1 MIDNKSIMAENLR
14 RLMHAKGVNA
24 TEICNA
30 LAFKHN
36 TFSDWVNGR
45 RYPRIDK
52 IEKMAQYFG
61 VDKSELIEPY
71 SKIEKIKELREQY
84 DQLTA
89 ERERLNK
96 EYKEVLL
103 DFEVQEIIDVVKQM
117 DIKTKKHVL
126 EYLKLLNK
134 GLNDEG

>member
-1 MIDNKSIMAENLR
+1 MDNKQIMAENIK
-14 RLMHAKGVNA
+14 RLMAKKDVSA
-24 TEICNA
+24 MDVCRA
-30 LAFKHN
+30 LDIKQP
-36 TFSDWVNGR
+36 TFSDWTTGKY
-45 RYPRIDK
+45 YPRIDK

-61 VDKSELIEPY
+61 VDKSELVEPY

-103 DFEVQEIIDVVKQM
+103 DFEVQEIIDAVKQM